1 MHVIEFLKNLTFW
14 EWYILLFWPYRY
26 VRLIVN
32 IIGHCLYRSIPKPEN
47 PTYTNE
53 DVTVVIPTIESN
65 LEELRGPIS
74 SILACSPHELIL
86 VTTFGKYHGL
96 LQFAAS
102 FGDPRIKVY
111 DTKIANKR
119 VQLREAI
126 PRVTTR
132 ITVLVD
138 DDVTWPST
146 ILPWLLAP
154 FEREKMG
161 SVGVCQRVQRIR
173 TGDLATRAW
182 NWLGACYIHRRNF
195 EISASHFYDGGTSCM
210 SGRTNAVRT
219 EILKHPLFLDG
230 FCRERWGKYH
240 LNADDDNFLTRW
252 LVNHDWKTWIQYER
266 ECEIETT
273 LENDWS
279 FVRQCLRWARSNWRS
294 NYTTLFI
301 ERKVYWTQWWT
312 IYALYFATFTSLG
325 LITDPLYFY
334 SFYCASRTWDQTSA
348 WTGWSIVIAW
358 YIFTKVVKLTGLLRR
373 HPSDIIYVPVSVVF
387 GFFHGFIKL
396 KALWTWNETSW
407 GNRPDGDIDNSER
420 MAPTAVPA
428 DVMINP
434 MPGTQSLV
442 RYKDEVLISRVPSA
456 VRLSK
461 THTYSEKEPLLL
473 GVDDI

>member
-1 MHVIEFLKNLTFW
+1 MKPPAAADFLRHPKSQPHVHYQIHTTNRLFPWASTATLFANRHLPAFGPATGVG
-14 EWYILLFWPYRY
+14 ILLIGHLPPNIYDARDRISQKFDILGMVYPPILVSRYLDQDGLIYQPSCHFQFQFINQKTRPYRY

-32 IIGHCLYRSIPKPEN
+32 IIGHCLYRSIPKPQN
-47 PTYTNE
+47 PTYTKE

-74 SILACSPHELIL
+74 SILACDPHELIL

-102 FGDPRIKVY
+102 FADPRIKVY

-138 DDVTWPST
+138 DDVTWPTT

-154 FEREKMG
+154 FEREDMG
-161 SVGVCQRVQRIR
+161 SVGVCQRVQRVR

-230 FCRERWGKYH
+230 FCKERWGKYQ

-301 ERKVYWTQWWT
+301 DRKVYW
-312 IYALYFATFTSLG
+312 
-325 LITDPLYFY
+325 
-334 SFYCASRTWDQTSA
+334 
-348 WTGWSIVIAW
+348 
-358 YIFTKVVKLTGLLRR
+358 
-373 HPSDIIYVPVSVVF
+373 
-387 GFFHGFIKL
+387 
-396 KALWTWNETSW
+396 
-407 GNRPDGDIDNSER
+407 
-420 MAPTAVPA
+420 
-428 DVMINP
+428 
-434 MPGTQSLV
+434 
-442 RYKDEVLISRVPSA
+442 
-456 VRLSK
+456 
-461 THTYSEKEPLLL
+461 
-473 GVDDI
+473 